1 MRLLLDTHTFL
12 WFVWGSPQLPTTTAS
27 LITSPAN
34 EVYLSMASVW
44 EMAIKVRLGKLV
56 LSRPVGAFLSEQ
68 LDAAALLILPI
79 TFDHATHVSVLPLHH
94 RDPFDRLLAAQSL
107 IEQLTLVSVDT
118 LFDAYEVR
126 RVW

>member
-12 WFVWGSPQLPTTTAS
+12 WFVWGSPQLPSSTAS
-27 LITSPAN
+27 LITSFAN
-34 EVYLSMASVW
+34 EVHLSMASVW
-44 EMAIKVRLGKLV
+44 EIAIKVRLGKSV
-56 LSRPVGAFLSEQ
+56 LNRPVNAFLSEQ

-79 TFDHATHVSVLPLHH
+79 TFEHATRVSELPLHH

-107 IEQLTLVSVDT
+107 IEQIPLVSVDAQI
-118 LFDAYEVR
+118 DAYEVR